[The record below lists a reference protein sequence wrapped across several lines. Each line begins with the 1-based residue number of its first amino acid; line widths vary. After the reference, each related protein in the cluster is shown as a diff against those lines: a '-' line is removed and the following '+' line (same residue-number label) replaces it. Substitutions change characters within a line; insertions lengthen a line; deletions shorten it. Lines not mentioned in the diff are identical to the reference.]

1 MCLAVPL
8 KLVQV
13 DGEHGVVEM
22 GGIRRKVN
30 LSFVEGARP
39 GDYMVVHAGFAI
51 TRMDEAQAA
60 ETLRLLNECI
70 EKADPR

>member
-8 KLVQV
+8 KLMQV
-13 DGEHGVVEM
+13 DGVHGVVEM

-30 LSFVEGARP
+30 LSFVQEAQP
-39 GDYMVVHAGFAI
+39 GDYVVVHTGFAI
-51 TRMDEAQAA
+51 TRMDEAEAA

-70 EKADPR
+70 EKSDE

>member
-8 KLVQV
+8 KLIQIN
-13 DGEHGVVEM
+13 GEHGIVEL

-30 LSFVEGARP
+30 LSFVEGAQP
-39 GDYMVVHAGFAI
+39 GDYVIVHTGFAI
-51 TRMDEAQAA
+51 TRMDEAEAA

-70 EKADPR
+70 EKAQA

>member
-8 KLVQV
+8 QLIQV
-13 DGEHGVVEM
+13 DGEHGVVEL

-30 LSFVEGARP
+30 LAFVEDARP
-39 GDYMVVHAGFAI
+39 GDYVVVHTGFAI
-51 TRMDEAQAA
+51 TRMDEAEAA

-70 EKADPR
+70 EKAEM

>member
-8 KLVQV
+8 KLIQV
-13 DGEHGVVEM
+13 DGEHGVVEL

-30 LSFVEGARP
+30 LAFVEDARP
-39 GDYMVVHAGFAI
+39 GEYVVVHTGFAI
-51 TRMDEAQAA
+51 TRMDEAEAA

-70 EKADPR
+70 EKAEM

>member
-8 KLVQV
+8 QLIQV
-13 DGEHGVVEM
+13 DGEHGVVEL

-30 LSFVEGARP
+30 LAFVEDARP
-39 GDYMVVHAGFAI
+39 GEYVVVHTGFAI
-51 TRMDEAQAA
+51 TRMDEAEAA

-70 EKADPR
+70 EKAEM

>member
-8 KLVQV
+8 KLIQV
-13 DGEHGVVEM
+13 DGEHGVVEL

-30 LSFVEGARP
+30 LAFVEDARP
-39 GDYMVVHAGFAI
+39 GDYVVVHTGFAI
-51 TRMDEAQAA
+51 TRMDEAEAA

-70 EKADPR
+70 EKAEM

>member
-8 KLVQV
+8 KLIQV
-13 DGEHGVVEM
+13 DGEHGVVEL

-30 LSFVEGARP
+30 LAFVEGAQP
-39 GDYMVVHAGFAI
+39 GDYVVVHTGFAI
-51 TRMDEAQAA
+51 TRMDEAEAA

-70 EKADPR
+70 EKSEG

>member
-8 KLVQV
+8 KLIQV
-13 DGEHGVVEM
+13 EGEHGVVEM

-30 LSFVEGARP
+30 LSFVEDARP
-39 GDYMVVHAGFAI
+39 GDYVVVHTGFAI
-51 TRMDEAQAA
+51 TRMDEAEAA

-70 EKADPR
+70 EKSET

>member
-8 KLVQV
+8 KLIQV
-13 DGEHGVVEM
+13 EGSHGVVEM

-30 LSFVEGARP
+30 LTFVEDAQP
-39 GDYMVVHAGFAI
+39 GDYVVVHTGFAI
-51 TRMDEAQAA
+51 TRMDEAEAA

-70 EKADPR
+70 EKSET